1 MYVHP
6 DGVWP
11 LCEAIVKQAADDITR
26 GTLCLNWS
34 DRTSSACS
42 KKSSALR
49 EAETARLFLLSKN
62 RFGLNLSNMYP
73 DIDGQYIIRMA
84 EEQSRSF
91 KGYKNHVGTRE
102 RGIERG
108 QYDN

>member
-6 DGVWP
+6 DAVWP

-26 GTLCLNWS
+26 GAMCLYWS
-34 DRTSSACS
+34 DRTPSAVS

-49 EAETARLFLLSKN
+49 DAETARLFLLSKN
-62 RFGLNLSNMYP
+62 RFGLNFDQMYP
-73 DIDGQYIIRMA
+73 NMDGRTILRMA
-84 EEQSRSF
+84 TEQCRVF
-91 KGYKNHVGTRE
+91 KGYKNHVGTRD

-108 QYDN
+108 HYDY